1 MTTSTQKWVKD
12 SLLPGLY
19 QRVTVKSSVW
29 AVKARRRGFK
39 SVVTVTIGPT
49 RLFSVAKARNS
60 AKEILAQLAAGNH
73 PNDQKRRQ
81 QALELQA
88 KAEEKARAVTLSE
101 ALEDFLS
108 VGDRKAKTVKDCRET
123 VTRNFADW
131 LDRPLKSI
139 TSRDVQE
146 RFASIIQRVSDAR
159 NALNE
164 RQRAAGIPLTTFRN
178 KPGQGEAQRSFRYL
192 SAIFN
197 MVMADEINGKPVLD
211 RNPVASLKAKRL
223 TRTLVPRERYLMPG
237 ERENL
242 LHELSIVS
250 HPEYRGG
257 LQQDDAD
264 FTYLILMT
272 GLRVEEARQLRWK
285 NINFD
290 ECIFVAENTKNGL
303 NHTLPM
309 TPAVERLF
317 KSRLLLRRDKSPWV
331 FSSPI
336 DPQKSSSMSRT
347 FERLKAA
354 TGIVFT
360 AHDLR
365 RTVATIASEMGYDL
379 ERIGA
384 VLNHKK
390 SNVTARYVQTTISS
404 LRETLQAVE
413 DEVLLSNQIP

>member
-19 QRVTVKSSVW
+19 QRVTDKSAVW

-49 RLFSVAKARNS
+49 SLFSVAKARS
-60 AKEILAQLAAGNH
+60 AAKGILAQLAAGNH
-73 PNDQKRRQ
+73 PNDQKRQ
-81 QALELQA
+81 EHALEQQA
-88 KAEEKARAVTLSE
+88 KAEERARAVTLSE
-101 ALEDFLS
+101 ALEDFLAI
-108 VGDRKAKTVKDCRET
+108 GDRKAKTVKDCRET
-123 VTRNFADW
+123 ITRNFADW
-131 LDRPLKSI
+131 LNRPLNSI
-139 TSRDVQE
+139 SNRDVQE

-159 NALNE
+159 KALNE
-164 RQRAAGIPLTTFRN
+164 RQRLEGKSLTTFRN
-178 KPGQGEAQRSFRYL
+178 KPGLGEAQRSFRYL
-192 SAIFN
+192 GAIFN
-197 MVMADEINGKPVLD
+197 MVMADDINGKPVLD

-223 TRTLVPRERYLMPG
+223 TKTLMPRERYLMPG

-250 HPEYRGG
+250 HPEYQGG
-257 LQQDDAD
+257 LKQDDAD

-290 ECIFVAENTKNGL
+290 ECIFTAEDTKNGL

-317 KSRLLLRRDKSPWV
+317 RSRFAKIGVKTPWV
-331 FSSPI
+331 FPSPSN
-336 DPQKSSSMSRT
+336 PQQCSSMSRT
-347 FERLKAA
+347 FERLQAV
-354 TGIVFT
+354 TGITFT

-390 SNVTARYVQTTISS
+390 SGVTARYIQTTIGS

-413 DEVLLSNQIP
+413 DEVLLATAPT